1 MREIVLDT
9 ETTGLDPSAGHRIV
23 ELAGIE
29 LINAVATERFF
40 HRYVNPERDMP
51 EEAFQVHGL
60 SIDFLSRHPP
70 FGHIVEEF
78 LDFVGDAP
86 LVIHNAEFDMRFL
99 NAELQR
105 CGRPVL
111 PQQQSIC
118 TLIMARQKFPGAQAS
133 LDALCRRF
141 AIDNTQRTKHGARLD
156 AELLAEVYLN
166 LIGGRQ
172 RGFELGS
179 DLGGSGSIT
188 ITREFRAAR
197 PHAPSE
203 AELTAHLAFLAKLK
217 SPVWLSE

>member
-1 MREIVLDT
+1 
-9 ETTGLDPSAGHRIV
+9 
-23 ELAGIE
+23 
-29 LINAVATERFF
+29 
-40 HRYVNPERDMP
+40 
-51 EEAFQVHGL
+51 
-60 SIDFLSRHPP
+60 
-70 FGHIVEEF
+70 
-78 LDFVGDAP
+78 
-86 LVIHNAEFDMRFL
+86 
-99 NAELQR
+99 
-105 CGRPVL
+105 
-111 PQQQSIC
+111 
-118 TLIMARQKFPGAQAS
+118 MARQKFPGAQAS

>member
-9 ETTGLDPSAGHRIV
+9 ETTGLDPGAGHRIV

-29 LINAVATERFF
+29 LINAVATDRFF

-51 EEAFQVHGL
+51 DEAFQVHGL
-60 SIDFLSRHPP
+60 STDFLAQHPP
-70 FGHIVEEF
+70 FSHIVDEF
-78 LDFVGDAP
+78 LGFVGDSP
-86 LVIHNAEFDMRFL
+86 LIIHNAEFDMGFL
-99 NAELQR
+99 NAEFVR

-111 PQQQSIC
+111 PQTRSIC

-141 AIDNTQRTKHGARLD
+141 EIDNSHRTLHGARLD

-172 RGFELGS
+172 RGLELVS
-179 DLGGSGSIT
+179 DLVAGGSIT
-188 ITREFRAAR
+188 ITREFRPAR
-197 PHAPSE
+197 PHAPSDD
-203 AELTAHLAFLAKLK
+203 ELAAHVAFLAKLK